1 MTMHL
6 LPEQPGGV
14 ADLPGLPRGED
25 GPIFAAP
32 WQAHAF
38 ALAVGLHERGV
49 FSWAEWASALARAIA
64 QAQLRGD
71 ADQGETYYHHWLA
84 ALETLLIDKGLAAH
98 EQIHA
103 LENAWAAAAARTRH
117 GLPIELEATERALAR

>member
-1 MTMHL
+1 MYVR
-6 LPEQPGGV
+6 PERPRGV
-14 ADLPGLPRGED
+14 AELPGLPRNLD

-38 ALAVGLHERGV
+38 ALALGLHERGV
-49 FSWAEWASALARAIA
+49 FTWAEWASALARAIA

-71 ADQGETYYHHWLA
+71 ADQGETYYHHWLD
-84 ALETLLIDKGLAAH
+84 ALEALLIEKGLAAH

-103 LENAWAAAAARTRH
+103 LESAWAAAAARTRH
-117 GLPIELEATERALAR
+117 GLPVELEAAERALAR

>member
-1 MTMHL
+1 MPV
-6 LPEQPGGV
+6 LPEPPRGV
-14 ADLPGLPRGED
+14 ADLPGLPRNLD
-25 GPIFAAP
+25 GPVFAAP

-49 FSWAEWASALARAIA
+49 FTWAEWASALAQAISH
-64 QAQLRGD
+64 AQLSGD
-71 ADQGETYYHHWLA
+71 TDQGETYYHHWLD
-84 ALETLLIDKGLAAH
+84 ALETLLIDKGLTAH